1 MSISTSGFRGL
12 LLAQILPGRGRTTS
26 RPLRFLPWQKSP
38 HFRGLSVTTKSP
50 SRQASQAASCH
61 HACLHRCHRAHTRTW
76 HGTALC
82 SNIIGTL
89 PREPMA
95 ASGQVYPKLQRT
107 CSMKGTSMRSQLAA
121 MFLVFSLS
129 ANAQTLSGAIDMHT
143 HSDPD
148 GVPRKID
155 AVDLARLAKE
165 RGMRAIV
172 LKNHYEPTASLA
184 YIVRKDVPGIE
195 VFGGI
200 SLDLTVGGVN
210 PAAVEWMTKVRGG
223 YGRVVWLPTFDAEAQ
238 VKLTR
243 QQRPFAPVVR
253 DGKVVPEVAQVI
265 AIAARNN
272 LVLET
277 GHSSGSEDLVIIQ
290 EARRQG
296 VQNVMVTHALTNPG
310 GPLTLSEIQQAARLG
325 AYIELVY
332 GGLSEDLLRRDAEVI
347 RAVGASAVV
356 LSTDLGQPN
365 NPLHPDGLLAF
376 YKGLIAQ
383 GISEAD
389 IVQMSQTNPAKLLG
403 LKP

>member
-1 MSISTSGFRGL
+1 
-12 LLAQILPGRGRTTS
+12 
-26 RPLRFLPWQKSP
+26 
-38 HFRGLSVTTKSP
+38 
-50 SRQASQAASCH
+50 
-61 HACLHRCHRAHTRTW
+61 
-76 HGTALC
+76 
-82 SNIIGTL
+82 
-89 PREPMA
+89 
-95 ASGQVYPKLQRT
+95 
-107 CSMKGTSMRSQLAA
+107 MRSQLAA
-121 MFLVFSLS
+121 MFLLVSLS
-129 ANAQTLSGAIDMHT
+129 ANAQTLSGAIDMHA
-143 HSDPD
+143 HADPD
-148 GVPRKID
+148 GTPRKID
-155 AVDLARLAKE
+155 AIDLARLAKE

-184 YIVRKDVPGIE
+184 YIVRKEVPGIE

-210 PAAVEWMTKVRGG
+210 RAAVEWMTKVRGG
-223 YGRVVWLPTFDAEAQ
+223 YGRVVWLPTFDSEAQ
-238 VKLTR
+238 VKR
-243 QQRPFAPVVR
+243 SGQQRPFAPVVR
-253 DGKVVPEVAQVI
+253 DGKVVPEVVAQVI

-277 GHSSGSEDLVIIQ
+277 GHSSGSEDLVIIK
-290 EARRQG
+290 EAKRQG
-296 VQNVMVTHALTNPG
+296 VQKMMVTHALTNPG

-347 RAVGASAVV
+347 RAVGASSVV

-365 NPLHPDGLLAF
+365 NPLHTDGLLAF
-376 YKGLIAQ
+376 YKGLIAH